1 MDTFPSSVSK
11 LKAEVFPACRV
22 TGARSRGYRAQLGSW
37 WMVSQTAN
45 PLRGTRPRIHVCIP
59 SVSVHFVF
67 ESCLSRVVHSQLGS
81 QLQADVFPA
90 CRSTACRSTGA
101 TSYKPSKLTS
111 PILSRVLGFAGTSR
125 GTPAWRRV
133 DGVTDVLLMPVIPS
147 VCVSK
152 LSVQAQSGSLSSM
165 QGHGSEVAG
174 IVSKLKAEVF
184 PACRVTGAR
193 SRG

>member
-1 MDTFPSSVSK
+1 
-11 LKAEVFPACRV
+11 
-22 TGARSRGYRAQLGSW
+22 
-37 WMVSQTAN
+37 MVSPTAN

-67 ESCLSRVVHSQLGS
+67 ESCLSRVVHAQLK
-81 QLQADVFPA
+81 AEVFPA

-101 TSYKPSKLTS
+101 TSYKPSTLTS

-147 VCVSK
+147 VCFSK
-152 LSVQAQSGSLSSM
+152 LSVQAQSG
-165 QGHGSEVAG
+165 H
-174 IVSKLKAEVF
+174 
-184 PACRVTGAR
+184 
-193 SRG
+193 

>member
-1 MDTFPSSVSK
+1 
-11 LKAEVFPACRV
+11 
-22 TGARSRGYRAQLGSW
+22 
-37 WMVSQTAN
+37 MVSQMASS
-45 PLRGTRPRIHVCIP
+45 LRGTRARIHVCIP

-67 ESCLSRVVHSQLGS
+67 ESCLSRVVHAQLK
-81 QLQADVFPA
+81 ADVFPA

-101 TSYKPSKLTS
+101 TSYKPSTLTS

-174 IVSKLKAEVF
+174 
-184 PACRVTGAR
+184 T
-193 SRG
+193 SRGTPAWRRVDGVADGKLFARYPCAHTRVDSQCLCALCRCTLSVHSGCFHTG

>member
-1 MDTFPSSVSK
+1 MHSQ
-11 LKAEVFPACRV
+11 LKADVFPACR
-22 TGARSRGYRAQLGSW
+22 
-37 WMVSQTAN
+37 
-45 PLRGTRPRIHVCIP
+45 IP

-67 ESCLSRVVHSQLGS
+67 ESCRAFTAQSVSCIHSSKRVVHSQLK
-81 QLQADVFPA
+81 ADVFPA

-101 TSYKPSKLTS
+101 TSYKPSTLTS

-174 IVSKLKAEVF
+174 ISCA
-184 PACRVTGAR
+184 AWRRVDGVTDGKPFAR
-193 SRG
+193 YPCAHTRVHSQCLCALCV